1 MVAQSRPTI
10 LQIVPRL
17 DTGGAERSVVEIA
30 VAVVRAGGRALVL
43 AEPGRLAPEV
53 DCRRAARSSS
63 SRPPPRT
70 RCKMLANAHAIERL
84 VRQRGVDLVHA
95 RSRAPAWSALM
106 AARRAR
112 VPFVTT
118 YHGAYGETNALKR
131 FYNSVMARGDVGDR
145 QFALYRRPDRTA
157 LRHAARSG
165 WR

>member
-1 MVAQSRPTI
+1 MPPGGE
-10 LQIVPRL
+10 IVEFP
-17 DTGGAERSVVEIA
+17 
-30 VAVVRAGGRALVL
+30 
-43 AEPGRLAPEV
+43 
-53 DCRRAARSSS
+53 AATKNPLR
-63 SRPPPRT
+63 
-70 RCKMLANAHAIERL
+70 MLANAAAIERL

-131 FYNSVMARGDVGDR
+131 YLQQRHGAGRRRDR
-145 QFALYRRPDRTA
+145 QLALYRRPDRAA
-157 LRHAARSG
+157 LRHAARSA